1 MKKYTKSNIVIITL
15 MVFGAL
21 IHFGFV
27 KKEIFLYEV
36 WFFMPLF
43 LLVVLLPLVIIEK
56 KSSLKVFTILKMVFM
71 MIFLVLLGY
80 IYIDAII
87 NYIPD
92 MQDVFDFFYGEGW
105 RVAIFVIFFVIPL
118 VVFIGIS
125 VGYFLP
131 LLLLL
136 IAFIMNLIVTIKQIK
151 ELKRGNAINLN

>member
-1 MKKYTKSNIVIITL
+1 MKKYTKSNITTLIL
-15 MVFGAL
+15 MVIGAL

-27 KKEIFLYEV
+27 KKEIFIYEV
-36 WFFMPLF
+36 WFFMPLI
-43 LLVVLLPLVIIEK
+43 LLLVLLPLMIIEK
-56 KSSLKVFTILKMVFM
+56 KSSLKVFTILKMVLLMFF
-71 MIFLVLLGY
+71 IVLLGY

-87 NYIPD
+87 NYIPN

-131 LLLLL
+131 LLLLI

-151 ELKRGNAINLN
+151 ELKRSNTVNLN